1 MKLPKKLGISA
12 VGSFPHKDGEAISK
26 MLFAGLDIPVWPQ
39 LPKRDFRE
47 SMYVQYGAVLPCI
60 VEDEERSKIYFDVTG
75 DRLIE
80 LEEFYERYE
89 ADDVDYF
96 GLKQE
101 YAQGFFD
108 FVEQLKDYQGEWV
121 KGQVTGPVSFGL
133 TVTDQ
138 DLRASLYNEILA
150 DVIVK
155 NLVMNARWQVRELK
169 KHGHEVLIFIDEP
182 YMSAFGSSFISL
194 EQEQVVSLL
203 NEVIRAIHAEG
214 GYAGVHCCGN
224 TDWVLL
230 LETEIDMINFDAFN
244 YFENFALF
252 AAQVKSFIERDGV
265 IAWGIVPNDDHIK
278 GLKAA
283 ELVARFNK
291 GVEMLAEKASE
302 SGTGL
307 SIEQIETHSIL
318 TPACGLGSASME
330 LTEQALAL
338 LQATGQELAV
348 IS

>member
-1 MKLPKKLGISA
+1 MKLPKSLAISA
-12 VGSFPHKDGEAISK
+12 VGSFPHKDGKALSEQLYRI
-26 MLFAGLDIPVWPQ
+26 LDIPVWPQ

-47 SMYVQYGAVLPCI
+47 SMYVQYGAVMPCV
-60 VEDEERSKIYFDVTG
+60 VEDEERSKIFFDVTG
-75 DRLIE
+75 DRLGE
-80 LEEFYERYE
+80 LDEFYLRYE

-96 GLKQE
+96 GLQPK

-108 FVEQLKDYQGEWV
+108 FLEILPDYKGAWV

-150 DVIVK
+150 DMILK
-155 NLVMNARWQVRELK
+155 NMVMNARWQVRQLNQ
-169 KHGHEVLIFIDEP
+169 HGHEVLIFIDEP

-194 EQEQVVSLL
+194 EQEQVVTLL

-214 GYAGVHCCGN
+214 GWAGVHCCGN

-252 AAQVKSFIERDGV
+252 APQVKDFIAREGV
-265 IAWGIVPNDDHIK
+265 IAWGLVPNDGHVL
-278 GLKAA
+278 GLGAD
-283 ELVARFNK
+283 ELVRRFDQ
-291 GVEMLAEKASE
+291 GAGLLSEK
-302 SGTGL
+302 TGGEL
-307 SIEQIETHSIL
+307 SVDQIRAHSIL
-318 TPACGLGSASME
+318 TPACGLGSATME
-330 LTEQALAL
+330 ITEQALKL
-338 LQATGQELAV
+338 LQATGKALAGNQTN
-348 IS
+348 